1 MARDDIVL
9 VYGTIDCHD
18 TRRVRRFLADHN
30 VPYEFIDILSDAE
43 GAQLVERVTGGEHVT
58 PVVLFPDGTTLV
70 EPTDEQLARHTSTA
84 RSS

>member
-1 MARDDIVL
+1 MAQDNIVL
-9 VYGTIDCHD
+9 VYGTIECHD
-18 TRRVRRFLADHN
+18 TQRVRRFLASHN
-30 VPYEFIDILSDAE
+30 IPYEFIDILSDAE

-70 EPTDEQLARHTSTA
+70 EPSDEQIARHLGIA